1 MMYKKMIEDAK
12 AKGLTSDK
20 AMWESI
26 DELDEMLCV
35 IKKEHPDK
43 YWKFIRK
50 QHGIMYNNHYD
61 EEFARWDIEQ
71 LRYTNKKGE
80 KKEGAYWSVEQ
91 LEEATKGFIFPNG
104 VNKWDKWV
112 AFNAAYADFCKKFDD
127 AQILEIGYL
136 FYFADEDWQGR
147 NKIWEYTCL
156 NYSL

>member
-1 MMYKKMIEDAK
+1 MIYKKMIEDAK

-35 IKKEHPDK
+35 MKKEHPDK

-71 LRYTNKKGE
+71 MKPLGM
-80 KKEGAYWSVEQ
+80 YWSKSQV
-91 LEEATKGFIFPNG
+91 EEATKGMVFPNG
-104 VNKWDKWV
+104 TTKWDVFV
-112 AFNAAYADFCKKFDD
+112 AMNAFANDLHGVIPDDQIIKAAHAFWFSDRDFPK
-127 AQILEIGYL
+127 EG
-136 FYFADEDWQGR
+136 
-147 NKIWEYTCL
+147 KIWLYMCM
-156 NYSL
+156 SR